1 MADNPQKPGH
11 ARPLS
16 PHLTVYRWQ
25 MTMLGSIVHRLTGM
39 GLAVGALALA
49 WWLVAI
55 SNGPES
61 FEFFES
67 WATTPLGLVLLFGFT
82 WALGF
87 HLLNGVRHLAW
98 DLGYGFDKH
107 VATQT
112 ATLVFILSL
121 LIAVGVFALA
131 WTGHAGY
138 LS

>member
-1 MADNPQKPGH
+1 MADNPQKPAH

-25 MTMLGSIVHRLTGM
+25 MTMLGSITHRVTGM
-39 GLAVGALALA
+39 GLAIGTLALA

-61 FEFFES
+61 FEIFMS
-67 WATTPLGLVLLFGFT
+67 WATTPVGLLLLFGFT
-82 WALGF
+82 WALSF

-98 DLGYGFDKH
+98 DLGYGFEKH

>member
-1 MADNPQKPGH
+1 MADNPQKPAH

-16 PHLTVYRWQ
+16 PHLSIYSWQ
-25 MTMLGSIVHRLTGM
+25 MTMLGSIVHRATGTA
-39 GLAVGALALA
+39 LSVGALALA
-49 WWLVAI
+49 WWLVCV

-61 FEFFES
+61 FDLFMS
-67 WATTPLGLVLLFGFT
+67 WAASPLGLVILFGFT
-82 WALGF
+82 WSLAF

-112 ATLVFILSL
+112 ATLVFVLSL
-121 LIAVGVFALA
+121 VIAVGVFAIA